1 MDEDEDL
8 IESPDSEEVENNRLA
23 KGTSRQYSR
32 LMKKIVSF
40 FELNHPTLLEN
51 DEIILPL
58 SVETV
63 RGFFN
68 YVKKKRGRNGILLE
82 PAQFNSVSHI
92 GLYRSCICDY
102 YKKKRVAMD
111 HELKTFFD
119 NFMTGYKKQ
128 IAGLRQEGLMP
139 AIEGKMPL
147 TENCYQFIAN
157 RALRYHDHA
166 IAPIAHGFTL
176 LSWNM

>member
-68 YVKKKRGRNGILLE
+68 YV
-82 PAQFNSVSHI
+82 
-92 GLYRSCICDY
+92 
-102 YKKKRVAMD
+102 
-111 HELKTFFD
+111 
-119 NFMTGYKKQ
+119 
-128 IAGLRQEGLMP
+128 
-139 AIEGKMPL
+139 
-147 TENCYQFIAN
+147 
-157 RALRYHDHA
+157 
-166 IAPIAHGFTL
+166 
-176 LSWNM
+176 